1 MAKLSV
7 SHGFTKGVSVDALY
21 LKINDILEN
30 NPPTLRAI
38 RLYVQSGSDARK
50 YFAFISASGFHSFN
64 FRVKFYASDPTALKE
79 EITRYQFFLQVKR
92 DLLLGT
98 LSCPYDV
105 AVQMAAYTLQCK
117 FSFSET
123 KVVIRIGHC
132 TASVVKPFVLCW

>member
-1 MAKLSV
+1 MTFLS
-7 SHGFTKGVSVDALY
+7 T
-21 LKINDILEN
+21 
-30 NPPTLRAI
+30 I
-38 RLYVQSGSDARK
+38 RQLYVQSRSDARK

-132 TASVVKPFVLCW
+132 TAIVVKPFVLCW